1 MYRMLPF
8 ATLPPVPEEVSTTNV
23 LSRVI
28 DGLGF
33 RYRWA
38 TEDLTEDDLLFRP
51 VESSMTI
58 QEVMVHIYDLAYSTN
73 RVFGGDVEK
82 DNSPDNQLRERT
94 LQLYVSLSQ
103 RLREM
108 DDPQFE
114 TLVTTDAK
122 YPFWY
127 WLNGPIAD
135 ALTHVGQITSWRRM
149 AGNPQPAGV
158 DVFRG
163 TKQ

>member
-1 MYRMLPF
+1 MQALPF
-8 ATLPPVPEEVSTTNV
+8 STLPPVPDEVSITNV
-23 LSRVI
+23 LARMI

-33 RYRWA
+33 RYHWA
-38 TEDLTEDDLLFRP
+38 TVELTAENLEYRP
-51 VESSMTI
+51 VESSMSI

-73 RVFGGDVEK
+73 RVFGGEVAK
-82 DNSPDNQLRERT
+82 DNTTVQLRERT
-94 LQLYVSLSQ
+94 LQLYAMLSA
-103 RLREM
+103 RLKEM
-108 DDPQFE
+108 DDNQFE
-114 TLVTTDAK
+114 DLVSIEAK

-149 AGNPQPAGV
+149 AGNPQPSGV

-163 TKQ
+163 IKT

>member
-1 MYRMLPF
+1 MNTLLYF
-8 ATLPPVPEEVSTTNV
+8 SLPPAPKEVSTTNV
-23 LSRVI
+23 LSRMI

-38 TEDLTEDDLLFRP
+38 TEDLTEDNMFFRP
-51 VESSMTI
+51 VESSMSI
-58 QEVMVHIYDLAYSTN
+58 QEVMIHVYDLAYSTN
-73 RVFGGDVEK
+73 RVFGGIVTK
-82 DNSPDNQLRERT
+82 DNGPEAIRERT
-94 LQLYVSLSQ
+94 LQLYATLSQ
-103 RLREM
+103 RLKDM
-108 DDPQFE
+108 DDEEFHN
-114 TLVTTDAK
+114 LVKTEAP

-149 AGNPQPAGV
+149 AGNPQPSGV

-163 TKQ
+163 IKS